1 VHGWFTPRKEPQVA
15 RTYTGTA
22 RKSFQDAL
30 DKAVAS
36 ALRAAGGADRSIKW
50 TLKSVSGRAGG
61 IAPTA
66 QTKVSIEST
75 VE

>member
-1 VHGWFTPRKEPQVA
+1 MP
-15 RTYTGTA
+15 RTYTGTS
-22 RKSFQDAL
+22 KKGYQDAL
-30 DKAVAS
+30 DKAIAS

-50 TLKSVSGRAGG
+50 TVKSVSGAAGG
-61 IAPTA
+61 IASAT